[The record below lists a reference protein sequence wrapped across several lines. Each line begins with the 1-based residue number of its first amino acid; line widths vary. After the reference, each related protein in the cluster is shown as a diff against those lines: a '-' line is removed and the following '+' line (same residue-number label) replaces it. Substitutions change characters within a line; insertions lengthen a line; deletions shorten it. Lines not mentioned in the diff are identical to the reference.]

1 MPSSLR
7 SPQQQKLREVL
18 IDARKNAKLTQAEL
32 AARLERPQSFVAKY
46 ELGERRVDV
55 VEFVA
60 VARALGLDPG
70 ELLNAYLSARQAGGF

>member
-7 SPQQQKLREVL
+7 SPQQDKLREVL

-32 AARLERPQSFVAKY
+32 AARLARPQSFVAKY
-46 ELGERRVDV
+46 ELGERRIDV

-60 VARALGLDPG
+60 VSRALGLDATD
-70 ELLNAYLSARQAGGF
+70 LLASYLAAREASGI

>member
-7 SPQQQKLREVL
+7 SPQQDKLREVL

-32 AARLERPQSFVAKY
+32 AVRLSRPQSFVAKY
-46 ELGERRVDV
+46 ELGERRIDV

-60 VARALGLDPG
+60 VARAIGLEATG
-70 ELLNAYLSARQAGGF
+70 LLTTYLAACEAGGL